1 MTYQNAEHKALLIDL
16 LNQCESDLRELAGQ
30 NELQKQRVLKLLK
43 DHPEEQLLEL
53 CELSSQPDYSVTN
66 QYLSCLWG
74 YKDIDESA
82 IPSTEYQQAIGTILH
97 VSQDIIDNWP
107 ALTPKK
113 VSRLG
118 ILIKRAAI
126 IANEKQ

>member
-1 MTYQNAEHKALLIDL
+1 MSYHNTEQKALLIDL

-30 NELQKQRVLKLLK
+30 VDLQQQRVLKLLK
-43 DHPEEQLLEL
+43 EQSEEQLLEL

-66 QYLSCLWG
+66 QYLSRMWG
-74 YKDIDESA
+74 YKGLDESA
-82 IPSTEYQQAIGTILH
+82 ISETEYQQALDTILH
-97 VSQDIIDNWP
+97 ISQDIIDNWP

-118 ILIKRAAI
+118 VLIKGAAQ
-126 IANEKQ
+126 IASEKR